1 MGPVQPSGAFV
12 PLAPAPNLYA
22 KLTMLSIDDQIV
34 LALRRIN
41 QAIDTW
47 SHHLWQEYGLTS
59 PQLAALR
66 EILGGQNVSPGKLST
81 ALHISQPVVTGILA
95 RLARRGLIPQG
106 ALTNRSSEHNRH
118 CDRRG
123 TETGGKSTSFASRSF
138 PKRIGKVT
146 RLATNRDPCGA
157 ATCGRN
163 DERAR
168 NCRGA
173 VLFPGYEYRRS
184 KGRKTKGN
192 CRGFRF
198 GISDGLTFVLFSKF
212 VKLMFVGSA
221 CSSRF

>member
-95 RLARRGLIPQG
+95 RLARRGLI
-106 ALTNRSSEHNRH
+106 ARERSRI
-118 CDRRG
+118 DRRSIIATVTDEG
-123 TETGGKSTSFASRSF
+123 QKLAAKAPPLLRDRFRSELAKLPDWRQTE
-138 PKRIGKVT
+138 I
-146 RLATNRDPCGA
+146 L
-157 ATCGRN
+157 
-163 DERAR
+163 
-168 NCRGA
+168 A
-173 VLFPGYEYRRS
+173 VLQRVAEMMNAPEIVEAPFFFRDMNTGEAKAEKRRAIAGAS
-184 KGRKTKGN
+184 V
-192 CRGFRF
+192 
-198 GISDGLTFVLFSKF
+198 SVSP
-212 VKLMFVGSA
+212 MA
-221 CSSRF
+221 